1 MPVSASSDAPAVGT
15 PDAPPPPAGHIVGR
29 GMLALVA
36 SQLVTTPVSM
46 AVQALIARNLGAGPF
61 GAIYFATAAL
71 GVWYLFV
78 EWGGHAQVAAAVA
91 RDRSAG
97 ARVFATGML
106 LRVGMAAAVLA
117 VIPWFGQWMGYDDAV
132 RLALAMVSMKLAL
145 QGVGALC
152 LAVVRGFEKVH
163 WQAGSAVFGNLTEA
177 VLVIAV
183 LMNGAGLREVL
194 LAQVVAAAITLA
206 VQIGMVTRLRL
217 GPWRPDAVTARDLL
231 RGGFSFLILDM
242 VLRLQ
247 PYVDATFL
255 ERLAPPE
262 ALGWHSAASRISGV
276 LIFPALTLNFA
287 LYPTLARLWVS
298 DRATYDD
305 LVRLGLRTVVIL
317 GVLAGAGTALFAP
330 WAVGWIYG
338 NEGFAPAGTSLS
350 VLSLF
355 ILLVYASIILGPAI
369 AAAGRQWYWCA
380 AQTLCLV
387 VSVVLDPIL
396 IPWTQRVYGN
406 GSLGVSLAVGTAEV
420 AMVTLGLFILP
431 RGVLTPAL
439 GRTVWRCLAAA
450 AAAGTLGYLLYGLPL
465 LAVPAM
471 AVTYFAVLRLLREL
485 DPELLML
492 APPWLAGIVRP
503 WLTRTP

>member
-1 MPVSASSDAPAVGT
+1 MT
-15 PDAPPPPAGHIVGR
+15 PHAGHIVGR
-29 GMLALVA
+29 GMLALVL
-36 SQLVTTPVSM
+36 SQLITTPVSM
-46 AVQALIARNLGAGPF
+46 AVQALIARHLGAGPF

-78 EWGGHAQVAAAVA
+78 EWGGHAQVAAAIA
-91 RDRSAG
+91 RDRTAG

-106 LRVGMAAAVLA
+106 LRVVMAGAVLA
-117 VIPWFGQWMGYDDAV
+117 VIPWFGRWMAYDDAV

-145 QGVGALC
+145 QGLGALC

-177 VLVIAV
+177 LLVVVVLV
-183 LMNGAGLREVL
+183 NGGGLREVL

-206 VQIGMVTRLRL
+206 VQIGMVSRLQL
-217 GPWRPDAVTARDLL
+217 GPWRPEAATAADLL

-255 ERLAPPE
+255 EQLAPPE

-298 DRATYDD
+298 DRPTYDS
-305 LVRLGLRTVVIL
+305 LVRLGLRTVTIL
-317 GVLAGAGTALFAP
+317 GVLAGTGTAIFAP

-338 NEGFAPAGTSLS
+338 TAGFAPAGASLS
-350 VLSLF
+350 VMSVF
-355 ILLVYASIILGPAI
+355 ILLVYCSIVLGPAI
-369 AAAGRQWYWCA
+369 AAAGRQWAWCA
-380 AQTLCLV
+380 AQSLCLV

-396 IPWTQRVYGN
+396 IPWAQRTFGN
-406 GSLGVSLAVGTAEV
+406 GSLGVSLSVGVAEV

-431 RGVLTPAL
+431 AGVLTPAL
-439 GRTVWRCLAAA
+439 GRTAARCVMAAALAAA
-450 AAAGTLGYLLYGLPL
+450 VGWMLYGLPVV
-465 LAVPAM
+465 AVAAM
-471 AVTYFAVLRLLREL
+471 IVIYVGILRAFKEL
-485 DPELLML
+485 DAELLLL
-492 APPWLAGIVRP
+492 APPWLGDMVRP
-503 WLTRTP
+503 WLAPPR

>member
-1 MPVSASSDAPAVGT
+1 
-15 PDAPPPPAGHIVGR
+15 
-29 GMLALVA
+29 MLALVL
-36 SQLVTTPVSM
+36 SQLITTPVSM
-46 AVQALIARNLGAGPF
+46 AVQALIARHLGAGPF
-61 GAIYFATAAL
+61 GAIYFATAVL
-71 GVWYLFV
+71 GVWYLIV

-91 RDRSAG
+91 RDRTAG

-106 LRVGMAAAVLA
+106 LRVAMAGVVLA
-117 VIPWFGQWMGYDDAV
+117 VIPWFGRWMEYDEAV

-145 QGVGALC
+145 QGLGALC
-152 LAVVRGFEKVH
+152 LAVVRGFEKTH
-163 WQAGSAVFGNLTEA
+163 WQAGSTVFGNLTEA
-177 VLVIAV
+177 ALVVAA
-183 LMNGAGLREVL
+183 LMQGGGLREVL

-206 VQIGMVTRLRL
+206 VQIGMVTRLEL
-217 GPWRPDAVTARDLL
+217 GPWRPEAATAAALL
-231 RGGFSFLILDM
+231 RGGFSFLVLDM

-255 ERLAPPE
+255 EHLAPPE
-262 ALGWHSAASRISGV
+262 ALGWHGAASRISGV

-298 DRATYDD
+298 DRPTYDS
-305 LVRLGLRTVVIL
+305 LVRLGLRTVTIL
-317 GVLAGAGTALFAP
+317 GVLAGAGTAIFAP

-338 NEGFAPAGTSLS
+338 TAGFAPAGASLS
-350 VLSLF
+350 VMSVF

-396 IPWTQRVYGN
+396 IPWTQRTFGN
-406 GSLGVSLAVGTAEV
+406 GSLGVSLSVGVAEA

-431 RGVLTPAL
+431 QGVVTREL
-439 GRTVWRCLAAA
+439 GRTLRHCLIGAAVAAA
-450 AAAGTLGYLLYGLPL
+450 VGMLLYDVPVV
-465 LAVPAM
+465 AVVMMVAS
-471 AVTYFAVLRLLREL
+471 YFAVLRLFREL
-485 DPELLML
+485 DPELLTL
-492 APPWLAGIVRP
+492 APPWLGDAIRP